1 MVKMTWGIGILLG
14 LIVLLGFISF
24 LDSGDLRGLC
34 LSLITF
40 YFLFYAC
47 FESLQKLLFNSWIGL
62 VSMLFFQVLP
72 VVYLYINRSIYFMET
87 KDYIYFCTLLVC
99 MVFTISL
106 WVYYRI
112 RKVSSDQIVT
122 FQ

>member
-1 MVKMTWGIGILLG
+1 MVKMTWGGVILLG

-24 LDSGDLRGLC
+24 LDSGDLRGLS

-40 YFLFYAC
+40 YFLFYTV
-47 FESLQKLLFNSWIGL
+47 FESIQKLLFNSWIGL
-62 VSMLFFQVLP
+62 VSILVFQVLP

-99 MVFTISL
+99 MVFTLCL
-106 WVYYRI
+106 WVYRI
-112 RKVSSDQIVT
+112 RNHVSSDQ
-122 FQ
+122 Q

>member
-72 VVYLYINRSIYFMET
+72 VVYLYINRSIYLLET
-87 KDYIYFCTLLVC
+87 KNYIYFCTLLVC
-99 MVFTISL
+99 MVFTLCL
-106 WVYYRI
+106 WVYRI
-112 RKVSSDQIVT
+112 RNHVSTDQ
-122 FQ
+122 Q